1 MGHPRRE
8 RCARIWCVRPVVGR
22 HRTRSARLG
31 RPPLTTTS
39 SNGHALPPSPP
50 PSPPPTPHS
59 PRATSSNAVD
69 ASFAPSAT
77 ETSHDATRARSS
89 YATAASHRAAK
100 TSVPSSRANAVNAA
114 AATVSAFPPALKI
127 FIVTN
132 ARYSF
137 DTSRPSTCV
146 RIAFAVVGVLAI
158 TSNPLTFLSN
168 RCTGKSFPRSRRCAA
183 RYPSTV
189 FFLYCPVG
197 CTGIVAGLCTKH
209 CRGGVERRQLELKGV
224 EVGD

>member
-31 RPPLTTTS
+31 RPPLTTTA

-114 AATVSAFPPALKI
+114 AATVSAFPP
-127 FIVTN
+127 
-132 ARYSF
+132 R
-137 DTSRPSTCV
+137 
-146 RIAFAVVGVLAI
+146 
-158 TSNPLTFLSN
+158 
-168 RCTGKSFPRSRRCAA
+168 
-183 RYPSTV
+183 
-189 FFLYCPVG
+189 
-197 CTGIVAGLCTKH
+197 
-209 CRGGVERRQLELKGV
+209 V
-224 EVGD
+224 EVLHRHQREVLLRHLPPLHLRPHRVRGRRGPRHHEQPADVFVQSMHREKLPEVASMRGEVSEHRVLPVLPRRVHGHRRGLVYKALSGWS